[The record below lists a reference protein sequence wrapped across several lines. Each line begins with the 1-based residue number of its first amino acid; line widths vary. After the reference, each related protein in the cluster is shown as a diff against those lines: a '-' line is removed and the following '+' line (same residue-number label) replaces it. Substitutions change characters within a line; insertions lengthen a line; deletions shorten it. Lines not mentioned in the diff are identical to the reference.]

1 MKLKAVSKGTQVITV
16 THSAQIA
23 SAADEHF
30 LIQKDF
36 DDNKTYTK
44 VSSLDFEGRK
54 KELARIMGG
63 LDITDS
69 LLKSAEEMLLSDL
82 E

>member
-1 MKLKAVSKGTQVITV
+1 V

-36 DDNKTYTK
+36 DNNKTYTK
-44 VSSLDFEGRK
+44 VSPLDFEGRK

-63 LDITDS
+63 LDITDA
-69 LLKSAEEMLLSDL
+69 LLQSAEEMLLADT